1 MTLTHY
7 SWPVSPYSAKTRAY
21 LSFKGADFVD
31 VVPSARMLYGPIK
44 KAVGRMVMPTV
55 RRADG
60 SWLQDSSEI
69 IDTLEGELEGPSI
82 TPEGPTQR
90 LAQLLLE
97 LHGDE
102 WLPLVAMHSRWNHP
116 RNAEYARTEFARY
129 GMPWLPTAIGRRFTA
144 PIARRMAGYLPL
156 LGVDER
162 TGSAVEAFARE
173 LIGRLNVHLAEH
185 PFLLGGRPGI
195 GDFALYAPLWAH
207 TWRDPGT
214 RDWFADARHVTA
226 WFDRLI
232 EPSGEAGEFLG
243 DDDVPATLDPIFRTL
258 FAEQWRYIDALIAA
272 IDAYCAEQP
281 DATRVPRSLG
291 TTEFSVGGCAGER
304 RLITFSAWMAQ
315 RPLDAYAACGGAA
328 DKWLGRVG
336 GQALTR
342 TTIANRQVRREFV
355 MGLQGPGAA

>member
-21 LSFKGADFVD
+21 LAFKGADFVD

-55 RRADG
+55 KRADG

-69 IDTLEGELEGPSI
+69 IDTLEGELDGPSI
-82 TPEGPTQR
+82 TPPGPTQR

-102 WLPLVAMHSRWNHP
+102 WLPMVAMHSRWNNE
-116 RNAEYARTEFARY
+116 RNAEFAKTEFARY
-129 GMPWLPTAIGRRFTA
+129 GMPLLLTAIGRRFTA
-144 PIARRMAGYLPL
+144 PIAEKMAGYLPL
-156 LGVDER
+156 LGVDGR
-162 TGSAVEAFARE
+162 TAPGVESFARE
-173 LIGRLNVHLAEH
+173 LIARLNVHLADH
-185 PFLLGGRPGI
+185 PFLLGTRPGI

-214 RDWFADARHVTA
+214 RDWFSDARHVKA

-232 EPSGEAGEFLG
+232 EPSGEAGEFFPT
-243 DDDVPATLDPIFRTL
+243 DEVPITLDPIFRTL
-258 FAEQWRYIDALIAA
+258 FAEQWRYTDALIAA
-272 IDAYCAEQP
+272 IDAWCAEHP

-291 TTEFSVGGCAGER
+291 NTAFVIGGAQGER

-315 RPLDAYAACGGAA
+315 RPLDAYAAGDGAA
-328 DKWLGRVG
+328 DAWLGQVG
-336 GQALTR
+336 GTDLTKTR
-342 TTIANRQVRREFV
+342 IANRQVRRDFK
-355 MGLQGPGAA
+355 MGLER